1 MVVGESSPNP
11 GATRILFLSFYFQPD
26 LSACAFRST
35 ELVKAL
41 RNVANGRVQIEVLT
55 TRPNRYATF
64 QPKALPVEQA
74 PGLTVRRF
82 AVPRHTSGMIDQSRV
97 FASYAY
103 QVSRSVRHDCCDLVL
118 ATSSR
123 LMTAV
128 LGAWVSSRVGAPLY
142 LDLRDIFV
150 ETMHELVES
159 RLRRALLAP
168 FQLLE
173 TYALRKA
180 RRVNLVSEA
189 FADHF
194 RRIVPEQNLRFFTN
208 GVDDEFLGV
217 SFAAAEVNP
226 RPLIVCAGNI
236 GQGQG
241 LERIVPQAARLL
253 DGEAEFL
260 IVGDGGMRRSLERSL
275 AEAGVR
281 NVEIRPPVS
290 RSELVE
296 IYRQADCLFLH
307 LNAHT
312 AFQRVLPSKLFE
324 YAATGKPIL
333 AGVAGYPRAF
343 LQKWVPGVEI
353 FDPCDAQAMAA
364 AFRRLPKGLSC
375 REEFVRRF
383 ARSRLARAMAED
395 ILDLA
400 AGGRV

>member
-1 MVVGESSPNP
+1 MPHNP
-11 GATRILFLSFYFQPD
+11 DLVRILFLSFYFQPD

-41 RNVANGRVQIEVLT
+41 RHVGDGRVQIEVLT
-55 TRPNRYATF
+55 TRPNRYSTF
-64 QPKALPVEQA
+64 QPAAPPVEEA

-82 AVPRHTSGMIDQSRV
+82 AVPGHSSGMLDQSRV

-103 QVSRSVRHDCCDLVL
+103 QVSRSVRRGGCDLVL

-128 LGAWVSSRVGAPLY
+128 LGAWVSSRAEAPLY

-159 RLRRALLAP
+159 RFRRAFLAP
-168 FQLLE
+168 FHLLE

-194 RRIVPEQNLRFFTN
+194 RRIVPRQEFRFFTN
-208 GVDDEFLGV
+208 GIDDEFLGV
-217 SFAAAEVNP
+217 SFAAVEANP

-260 IVGDGGMRRSLERSL
+260 IVGDGGRRKLLERSL

-281 NVEIRPPVS
+281 NVQLRPPVM

-296 IYRQADCLFLH
+296 IYRRADYLFLH
-307 LNAHT
+307 LNAQA
-312 AFQRVLPSKLFE
+312 AFERVLPSKLFE

-343 LQKWVPGVEI
+343 LQKWVPGVEV
-353 FDPCDAQAMAA
+353 FDPCDAQAMAV
-364 AFRRLPKGLSC
+364 AFRRLPRGLSS

-400 AGGRV
+400 AGGAV